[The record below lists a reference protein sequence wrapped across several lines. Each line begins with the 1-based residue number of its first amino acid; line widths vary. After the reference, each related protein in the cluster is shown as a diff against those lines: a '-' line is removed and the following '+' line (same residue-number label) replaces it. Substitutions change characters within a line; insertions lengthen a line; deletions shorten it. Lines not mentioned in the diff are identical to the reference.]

1 MEITKLFLI
10 TYFAAL
16 AGVIPPGLINMSVAK
31 TCVQQGKN
39 SGLLVTIGACLVVA
53 FQALIAILL
62 ARYIFGNPFVR
73 NMLLR
78 TGLVIFLIMAI
89 FFFIK
94 AKRSHVKKVK
104 ISKHRGIRSLG
115 KGMMVSALN
124 VLPIPY
130 FCALGVALN
139 VSGKVEYDVM
149 AISIFIAAA
158 VLGTFTALYLY
169 VIFFARIENRSAS
182 FAKYSNY
189 FMAALML
196 VLVIITL
203 IRTIYFE

>member
-1 MEITKLFLI
+1 METTKLFFI

-31 TCVQQGKN
+31 TCVQHGKN
-39 SGLLVTIGACLVVA
+39 NGFLVAIGASLVVA

-62 ARYIFGNPFVR
+62 ARYIFGNPFVL

-89 FFFIK
+89 FFFVK
-94 AKRSHVKKVK
+94 AKRSRVKKVK
-104 ISKHRGIRSLG
+104 VSKHAGIRSLG
-115 KGMMVSALN
+115 KGMMVSVLN

-130 FCALGVALN
+130 FCALGAALN
-139 VSGKVEYDVM
+139 VSGKVEYDIM

-158 VLGTFTALYLY
+158 VLGTFTTLYLY
-169 VIFFARIENRSAS
+169 VVFFARIENKSAS

>member
-1 MEITKLFLI
+1 METTKLFFI

-31 TCVQQGKN
+31 TCLQHGKKD
-39 SGLLVTIGACLVVA
+39 GILVAIGASVVVA

-62 ARYIFGNPFVR
+62 ARYIFGNPFVQ

-94 AKRSHVKKVK
+94 AKRSRVKKVK
-104 ISKHRGIRSLG
+104 IPKHAGIRSLG
-115 KGMMVSALN
+115 KGMMISVLN

-130 FCALGVALN
+130 FCALGAALN
-139 VSGKVEYDVM
+139 VSGKVEYDII
-149 AISIFIAAA
+149 AISFFIAAA
-158 VLGTFTALYLY
+158 VLGTFSTLYLY
-169 VIFFARIENRSAS
+169 VIFFARIENKSAS

-189 FMAALML
+189 FMAGLML

-203 IRTIYFE
+203 VRTVYFE

>member
-1 MEITKLFLI
+1 METTKLFFI

-31 TCVQQGKN
+31 TCVQHGKKD
-39 SGLLVTIGACLVVA
+39 GILVAVGASVVVA

-62 ARYIFGNPFVR
+62 ARYIFGNPYVQ

-94 AKRSHVKKVK
+94 AKRSRVKKVK
-104 ISKHRGIRSLG
+104 IPKHAGIRSLG
-115 KGMMVSALN
+115 KGMMISVLN

-130 FCALGVALN
+130 FCALGAALN
-139 VSGKVEYDVM
+139 VSGKVEYDII
-149 AISIFIAAA
+149 AISFFIAAA
-158 VLGTFTALYLY
+158 VLGTFTTLYLY
-169 VIFFARIENRSAS
+169 VIFFARIENKSAS
-182 FAKYSNY
+182 FTKYSNY
-189 FMAALML
+189 FMAGLML
-196 VLVIITL
+196 VLVVITL
-203 IRTIYFE
+203 IRTVYFE

>member
-1 MEITKLFLI
+1 METTKLFFI

-31 TCVQQGKN
+31 TCVEHGKKN
-39 SGLLVTIGACLVVA
+39 GLFVAIGASLVVA
-53 FQALIAILL
+53 IQALIAILL
-62 ARYIFGNPFVR
+62 ARYIFGNPYVR

-78 TGLVIFLIMAI
+78 TGLVIFLFLAI

-94 AKRSHVKKVK
+94 AKRSRVKKVT
-104 ISKHRGIRSLG
+104 ISKNAGIRSLG

-124 VLPIPY
+124 VLPIPF
-130 FCALGVALN
+130 FCALGAALN
-139 VSGKVEYDVM
+139 VSGKVSYDVL

-169 VIFFARIENRSAS
+169 VIFFVRIDNRSAS
-182 FAKYSNY
+182 FSKYSNY

-196 VLVIITL
+196 VLVIVTL
-203 IRTIYFE
+203 VRTIYFE

>member
-1 MEITKLFLI
+1 METTKLFFI

-31 TCVQQGKN
+31 TCVQHGKN
-39 SGLLVTIGACLVVA
+39 NGLLVAIGASLVVA

-62 ARYIFGNPFVR
+62 ARYIFGNPYVR

-89 FFFIK
+89 FFFVK
-94 AKRSHVKKVK
+94 AKRSRVKKVK
-104 ISKHRGIRSLG
+104 APKHAGIRSLG
-115 KGMMVSALN
+115 KGMMVSVLN

-130 FCALGVALN
+130 FCALGAALN
-139 VSGKVEYDVM
+139 VSGKVEYDIM
-149 AISIFIAAA
+149 AISVFIAAA
-158 VLGTFTALYLY
+158 VLGTFTTLYLY
-169 VIFFARIENRSAS
+169 VVFFARIENRSAS

-189 FMAALML
+189 FMAVLML
-196 VLVIITL
+196 ILVIITL
-203 IRTIYFE
+203 IRTVYFE

>member
-1 MEITKLFLI
+1 LETTKLFFI

-31 TCVQQGKN
+31 TCVEHGKKN
-39 SGLLVTIGACLVVA
+39 GLFVAIGASMVVA
-53 FQALIAILL
+53 LQALIAILL
-62 ARYIFGNPFVR
+62 ARYIFGNPYVR

-78 TGLVIFLIMAI
+78 TGLVIFLFLAI

-94 AKRSHVKKVK
+94 AKRSRVKKVA
-104 ISKHRGIRSLG
+104 ISKSRGIKSLG
-115 KGMMVSALN
+115 KGMMVSVLN

-130 FCALGVALN
+130 FCALGAALN
-139 VSGKVEYDVM
+139 VSGKVSYDIM
-149 AISIFIAAA
+149 AISMFIAAA

-169 VIFFARIENRSAS
+169 VIFFVRIDNKSAS

-189 FMAALML
+189 FMAGLML
-196 VLVIITL
+196 VLVVITL
-203 IRTIYFE
+203 IRTVYFE

>member
-1 MEITKLFLI
+1 LETTKLFFI

-31 TCVQQGKN
+31 TCVQHGKKN
-39 SGLLVTIGACLVVA
+39 GFLVAIGASLIVA

-78 TGLVIFLIMAI
+78 TGLVIFLILAI
-89 FFFIK
+89 FFFVR
-94 AKRSHVKKVK
+94 AKRSSVKSVK
-104 ISKHRGIRSLG
+104 IPKHAGVRSLG
-115 KGMMVSALN
+115 KGMMVSVLN

-130 FCALGVALN
+130 FCALGAALN
-139 VSGKVEYDVM
+139 VSGKVEYDII
-149 AISIFIAAA
+149 AISIFIVAA
-158 VLGTFTALYLY
+158 VLGTFTTLYLY
-169 VIFFARIENRSAS
+169 VVFFARIENKSAS

-189 FMAALML
+189 FMAAMML

-203 IRTIYFE
+203 VRTVYFE

>member
-1 MEITKLFLI
+1 METTKLFFI

-31 TCVQQGKN
+31 TCVQHGKN
-39 SGLLVTIGACLVVA
+39 NGFLVAIGASLVVA

-89 FFFIK
+89 FFFVK
-94 AKRSHVKKVK
+94 AKRSRVKKVK
-104 ISKHRGIRSLG
+104 VSKHAGIRSLG
-115 KGMMVSALN
+115 KGMMVSVLN

-130 FCALGVALN
+130 FCALGAALN
-139 VSGKVEYDVM
+139 VSGKVEYDIV
-149 AISIFIAAA
+149 AISVFIAAA
-158 VLGTFTALYLY
+158 VLGTFTTLYLY
-169 VIFFARIENRSAS
+169 VVFFARIENKSAS

>member
-1 MEITKLFLI
+1 METTKLFFI

-31 TCVQQGKN
+31 TCVQHGKKD
-39 SGLLVTIGACLVVA
+39 GILVAVGASVVVA

-62 ARYIFGNPFVR
+62 ARYIFGNPFVQ

-89 FFFIK
+89 FFFVK
-94 AKRSHVKKVK
+94 AKRSRVKKVK
-104 ISKHRGIRSLG
+104 IPKHAGIRSLG
-115 KGMMVSALN
+115 KGMMISVLN

-130 FCALGVALN
+130 FCALGAALN
-139 VSGKVEYDVM
+139 VSGKVEYDII
-149 AISIFIAAA
+149 AISFFIAAA
-158 VLGTFTALYLY
+158 VLGTFTTLYLY
-169 VIFFARIENRSAS
+169 VIFFARIDNKSAS

-189 FMAALML
+189 FMAGLML
-196 VLVIITL
+196 VLVVITL
-203 IRTIYFE
+203 IRTVYFE

>member
-1 MEITKLFLI
+1 LETTKLFFI

-31 TCVQQGKN
+31 TCVQHGKKD
-39 SGLLVTIGACLVVA
+39 GVLVAVGASVVVA

-62 ARYIFGNPFVR
+62 ARYIFGNPFVQ

-94 AKRSHVKKVK
+94 AKRSRVKKVK
-104 ISKHRGIRSLG
+104 IPKHAGIRSLG
-115 KGMMVSALN
+115 KGMMISVLN

-130 FCALGVALN
+130 FCALGAALN
-139 VSGKVEYDVM
+139 VSGKVEYDII
-149 AISIFIAAA
+149 AISFFITAA
-158 VLGTFTALYLY
+158 VFGTFTTLYLY
-169 VIFFARIENRSAS
+169 VIFFARIENKSAS

-189 FMAALML
+189 FMAGLML
-196 VLVIITL
+196 VLVLITL
-203 IRTIYFE
+203 VRTVYFE

>member
-1 MEITKLFLI
+1 METTKLFFI
-10 TYFAAL
+10 TYFVAL

-31 TCVQQGKN
+31 TCVQHGKKN
-39 SGLLVTIGACLVVA
+39 GTLVAIGASLVVA
-53 FQALIAILL
+53 LQALVAILL

-104 ISKHRGIRSLG
+104 ISKHTGSKSLG
-115 KGMMVSALN
+115 KGMMISVLN
-124 VLPIPY
+124 ILPIPY
-130 FCALGVALN
+130 FCALGAALN
-139 VSGKVEYDVM
+139 VSGKVSYDII
-149 AISIFIAAA
+149 AISVFIAAA
-158 VLGTFTALYLY
+158 VLGTFSTLYLY

-182 FAKYSNY
+182 FARYSNY
-189 FMAALML
+189 FMAGLMV

>member
-1 MEITKLFLI
+1 METTKLFFI

-31 TCVQQGKN
+31 TCVEHGRKN
-39 SGLLVTIGACLVVA
+39 GLFVAIGASIVVV
-53 FQALIAILL
+53 FQALIAVLL
-62 ARYIFGNPFVR
+62 ARYIFGNPFVQ

-94 AKRSHVKKVK
+94 AKKGKVK
-104 ISKHRGIRSLG
+104 NVTISENRKLKSFG
-115 KGMMVSALN
+115 KGLMISALN

-130 FCALGVALN
+130 FCALGAALN
-139 VSGKVEYDVM
+139 VSGKVEYDVV
-149 AISIFIAAA
+149 AISFFVLAAA
-158 VLGTFTALYLY
+158 MGTFTVLYLY
-169 VIFFARIENRSAS
+169 VVFFARIMKSSQS
-182 FAKYSNY
+182 FNKYSNY
-189 FMAALML
+189 FMAGLM
-196 VLVIITL
+196 VLLMIVTL

>member
-1 MEITKLFLI
+1 METTKLFLI

-39 SGLLVTIGACLVVA
+39 NGLIVAIGASIIVMV
-53 FQALIAILL
+53 QALVAILL
-62 ARYIFGNPFVR
+62 AKYIFGNPFVR

-78 TGLVIFLIMAI
+78 TGLVIFIFMAI

-94 AKRSHVKKVK
+94 AKRGKVKNVK
-104 ISKHRGIRSLG
+104 ISKHSGIRSLG
-115 KGMMVSALN
+115 KGMMMGVLN

-130 FCALGVALN
+130 FCALGAALN
-139 VSGKVEYDVM
+139 VSGKVDYDIL
-149 AISIFIAAA
+149 AITIFIAAA
-158 VLGTFTALYLY
+158 TAGTFTALYGY
-169 VIFFARIENRSAS
+169 VVFFDKISKKSES

-189 FMAALML
+189 FMAILMV
-196 VLVIITL
+196 VLVVVTL
-203 IRTIYFE
+203 VRTVFFE

>member
-1 MEITKLFLI
+1 METTKLFFI
-10 TYFAAL
+10 TYFAAF

-31 TCVQQGKN
+31 TCVQHGKN
-39 SGLLVTIGACLVVA
+39 NGILVAVGASLVVA

-89 FFFIK
+89 FFFVK

-104 ISKHRGIRSLG
+104 VPKHAGARSLG
-115 KGMMVSALN
+115 KGMMISVLN

-130 FCALGVALN
+130 FCALGAALN
-139 VSGKVEYDVM
+139 VSGKVEYDVV
-149 AISIFIAAA
+149 AISVFIAAA
-158 VLGTFTALYLY
+158 VLGTFTTLYLY
-169 VIFFARIENRSAS
+169 VTFFARIENKSAS

-203 IRTIYFE
+203 IRTVYFE

>member
-1 MEITKLFLI
+1 METTKLFFI

-31 TCVQQGKN
+31 TCLQHGKKD
-39 SGLLVTIGACLVVA
+39 GILVAIGASVVVA

-62 ARYIFGNPFVR
+62 ARYIFGNPFVQ

-78 TGLVIFLIMAI
+78 TGLAIFLIMAI
-89 FFFIK
+89 FFFVK
-94 AKRSHVKKVK
+94 AKRSRVKKVK
-104 ISKHRGIRSLG
+104 IPKHAGIRSLG
-115 KGMMVSALN
+115 KGMMISVLN

-130 FCALGVALN
+130 FCALGAALN
-139 VSGKVEYDVM
+139 VSGKVEYDII
-149 AISIFIAAA
+149 AISFFIAAA
-158 VLGTFTALYLY
+158 VLGTFTTLYLY
-169 VIFFARIENRSAS
+169 VIFFARIENKSAS

-189 FMAALML
+189 FMAGLML

-203 IRTIYFE
+203 IRTVYFE

>member
-1 MEITKLFLI
+1 METTRLFFI

-31 TCVQQGKN
+31 TCVQHGKKN
-39 SGLLVTIGACLVVA
+39 GLFVAIGASLVVA
-53 FQALIAILL
+53 FQALVAILL

-78 TGLVIFLIMAI
+78 TGLVIFLIMAV
-89 FFFIK
+89 FFFVK
-94 AKRSHVKKVK
+94 AKRSRVKKVK
-104 ISKHRGIRSLG
+104 ISKHAGIRSLG
-115 KGMMVSALN
+115 KGMMVSVLN

-130 FCALGVALN
+130 FCALGAALN

-149 AISIFIAAA
+149 AISLFIAAA

-169 VIFFARIENRSAS
+169 VIFFVRIENKSAS

>member
-1 MEITKLFLI
+1 METTKLFFI

-31 TCVQQGKN
+31 TCVQHGKN
-39 SGLLVTIGACLVVA
+39 NGLLVAIGASLVVA

-62 ARYIFGNPFVR
+62 ARYIFGNPYVR

-94 AKRSHVKKVK
+94 AKRSRVKKVK
-104 ISKHRGIRSLG
+104 APKHAGIRSLG
-115 KGMMVSALN
+115 KGMMVSVLN

-130 FCALGVALN
+130 FCALGAALN

-149 AISIFIAAA
+149 AISVFIAAA
-158 VLGTFTALYLY
+158 VLGTFTTLYLY
-169 VIFFARIENRSAS
+169 VVFFARIENRSAS

-203 IRTIYFE
+203 IRTVYFE